1 MLSKFIRVFDSFKT
15 KFLHNLN
22 KFSVGGT
29 NKYMAGNINETFS
42 CGQIALPSFIF
53 PIKMKFIKLTIV
65 SVLGG
70 SVRIIKRDGRGIL
83 SIVLRNIKKKN
94 LNYQVDHVKK
104 LWKHL
109 QTSNYRKY
117 QRLVQNLILI
127 NFYLI
132 FSFFSIRYFVKF
144 FLALKPE
151 GLKKHFITLRADSHH
166 WISLNVPAKKQ
177 TFRWR
182 DQQQITLQ
190 VFKLFSWLSFTPSKN
205 QIW

>member
-42 CGQIALPSFIF
+42 CGQIALTSCIL
-53 PIKMKFIKLTIV
+53 PIKIKFIKLTIV

-104 LWKHL
+104 TLKAFTNIKL
-109 QTSNYRKY
+109 SK
-117 QRLVQNLILI
+117 ISKI
-127 NFYLI
+127 SSEFNF
-132 FSFFSIRYFVKF
+132 
-144 FLALKPE
+144 
-151 GLKKHFITLRADSHH
+151 D
-166 WISLNVPAKKQ
+166 
-177 TFRWR
+177 
-182 DQQQITLQ
+182 
-190 VFKLFSWLSFTPSKN
+190 
-205 QIW
+205 